1 MRGFFYPRSAAV
13 LGVSPRFTNLGRAI
27 ATNLI
32 HQGFDGRLFFVG
44 PSGGHLFGHR
54 IYETIE
60 ALPEPVEAAV
70 ILTPAAT
77 VPELIEACGRKGVR
91 RVIIESGGFGEFDS
105 GRLDLEKELL
115 AAAEAHGIR
124 FIGPNCI
131 GVANLENGFVVPFA
145 RFPDSVRRGE
155 IGIIS
160 QSGGVGLAYVNRLV
174 SERLG
179 VSKFISVG
187 NKLNV
192 DENDLLEYLIE
203 DDRTGLICL
212 YLESIADGRRLMDL
226 AGRTDK
232 PILIHKANTSAV
244 SARIAASHTAALSG
258 DDAVVEAAFRQAGIV
273 RVRGVQEMINYL
285 KVLTQPRLKGRR
297 LGVVSR
303 SGGEAV
309 IAADACQAFGL
320 EMPAFPRQFL
330 DEFEKHFRGGV
341 IKIQNPIDLGDLF
354 DFTVYTDIAEG
365 VLSRPEVDGLL
376 FAHGYRGAETPRSR
390 EFLAAVAGIVQRL
403 GKPAA
408 LCLLVEES
416 EMTYVK
422 QEFDFPVF
430 AGPEEAAAA
439 LSVSHQ
445 LHLKSQWPKR
455 SNPLKSDLDEARIDR
470 LLSDG
475 KPGLAQCLELARAA
489 GIRVVPFREVFSPE
503 EALAAAEELGYPVA
517 LKAGRAEVS
526 HKSDVG
532 GVALGL
538 DSPEA
543 LAAGL
548 EKISAS
554 LGAAGLERPWPLVV
568 QAMVEAG
575 QEMILGGRQDRVFG
589 PVVLV
594 GLGGIFVEI
603 LGDVSLGVAPLD
615 ERQAGLMLG
624 QLRGGKI
631 LDGVRGGPA
640 TDREALIETLLR
652 LAGLMDRFRRIG
664 EIDLNPVKVLPA
676 GQGVVALD
684 ARVVPVQ
691 GR

>member
-1 MRGFFYPRSAAV
+1 MRGFFYPQSAAV

-32 HQGFDGRLFFVG
+32 DQGFGGRLFFVG
-44 PSGGHLFGHR
+44 LGGGHLFGHR
-54 IYETIE
+54 IYESVE

-77 VPELIEACGRKGVR
+77 VPGLVEACGRRGIK

-105 GRLDLEKELL
+105 DRLALEKELL

-131 GVANLENGFVVPFA
+131 GVANLENGFVVPFP
-145 RFPDSVRRGE
+145 RFPESIHRGE

-179 VSKFISVG
+179 LSKFISVG

-232 PILIHKANTSAV
+232 PILIHKSNTSAV
-244 SARIAASHTAALSG
+244 SARIAASHTAALSE
-258 DDAVVEAAFRQAGIV
+258 DDAVVEAAFKQAGIV
-273 RVRGVQEMINYL
+273 RVRGAQEMINYL

-297 LGVVSR
+297 LGIVSR
-303 SGGEAV
+303 SGGQAV

-390 EFLAAVAGIVQRL
+390 EFLAAVAGMVRRL

-416 EMTYVK
+416 EMTHVK
-422 QEFDFPVF
+422 QELDFPVF
-430 AGPEEAAAA
+430 AGPEEATAA

-445 LHLKSQWPKR
+445 LHLKSQWPKK
-455 SNPLKSDLDEARIDR
+455 SNPHKFDLDEARIGR
-470 LLSDG
+470 LLDG
-475 KPGLAQCLELARAA
+475 GRPGLAQCLELAQAA
-489 GIRVVPFREVFSPE
+489 GIRVAPFREVFSPE
-503 EALAAAEELGYPVA
+503 EALAAAEEVGFPLA

-532 GVALGL
+532 GVILGL
-538 DSPEA
+538 DSPRA

-548 EKISAS
+548 EKMSAS

-575 QEMILGGRQDRVFG
+575 QEMILGGRQDAVFG
-589 PVVLV
+589 PVILV

-615 ERQAGLMLG
+615 ERQAGLMLS
-624 QLRGGKI
+624 QLRGGRI
-631 LDGVRGGPA
+631 LDGVRGKPA
-640 TDREALIETLLR
+640 SDRAALVETLLR
-652 LAGLMDRFRRIG
+652 LAGLMDRFSRIR

-684 ARVVPVQ
+684 ARVVPA
-691 GR
+691 